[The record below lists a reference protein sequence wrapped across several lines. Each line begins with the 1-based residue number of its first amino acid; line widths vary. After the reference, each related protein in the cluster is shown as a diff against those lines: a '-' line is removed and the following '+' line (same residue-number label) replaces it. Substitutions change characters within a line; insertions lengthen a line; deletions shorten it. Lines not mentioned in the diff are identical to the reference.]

1 MKTYLI
7 KVFLDGIK
15 IQFTLESEPISV
27 TEMLHQK
34 VLDFLG
40 KTSKEQLEKMI
51 SPKQISNFFYITY
64 EEVNVTS
71 LSQSLL
77 AKKIDLESQWNKS
90 YLEQGKLTTD
100 MQWLDVMLKEVKRQI
115 LQQDLEAARQENNLV
130 LSEEEDP
137 AFIAS

>member
-1 MKTYLI
+1 M
-7 KVFLDGIK
+7 
-15 IQFTLESEPISV
+15 
-27 TEMLHQK
+27 
-34 VLDFLG
+34 
-40 KTSKEQLEKMI
+40 
-51 SPKQISNFFYITY
+51 
-64 EEVNVTS
+64 TS

-90 YLEQGKLTTD
+90 YLEQGRLTTD
-100 MQWLDVMLKEVKRQI
+100 MQWLEVELKEVKRQI

>member
-1 MKTYLI
+1 
-7 KVFLDGIK
+7 
-15 IQFTLESEPISV
+15 
-27 TEMLHQK
+27 
-34 VLDFLG
+34 
-40 KTSKEQLEKMI
+40 
-51 SPKQISNFFYITY
+51 
-64 EEVNVTS
+64 VTS

-100 MQWLDVMLKEVKRQI
+100 MQWLEVELKEVKRQI

-137 AFIAS
+137 TFIAS

>member
-1 MKTYLI
+1 MRRL
-7 KVFLDGIK
+7 
-15 IQFTLESEPISV
+15 
-27 TEMLHQK
+27 
-34 VLDFLG
+34 
-40 KTSKEQLEKMI
+40 
-51 SPKQISNFFYITY
+51 
-64 EEVNVTS
+64 NVTS

-90 YLEQGKLTTD
+90 YLEQGRLTTD
-100 MQWLDVMLKEVKRQI
+100 MQWLDVELKEVKRQI

>member
-1 MKTYLI
+1 M
-7 KVFLDGIK
+7 
-15 IQFTLESEPISV
+15 
-27 TEMLHQK
+27 
-34 VLDFLG
+34 
-40 KTSKEQLEKMI
+40 
-51 SPKQISNFFYITY
+51 
-64 EEVNVTS
+64 TS

-115 LQQDLEAARQENNLV
+115 LQQDLEAAKQENNLV
-130 LSEEEDP
+130 LSEDEDP

>member
-1 MKTYLI
+1 MRRL
-7 KVFLDGIK
+7 
-15 IQFTLESEPISV
+15 S
-27 TEMLHQK
+27 M
-34 VLDFLG
+34 
-40 KTSKEQLEKMI
+40 
-51 SPKQISNFFYITY
+51 
-64 EEVNVTS
+64 TS

-77 AKKIDLESQWNKS
+77 AKKIDLESQWNRS

-100 MQWLDVMLKEVKRQI
+100 MQWLEVELKEVKRQI

>member
-1 MKTYLI
+1 MRRL
-7 KVFLDGIK
+7 
-15 IQFTLESEPISV
+15 
-27 TEMLHQK
+27 
-34 VLDFLG
+34 
-40 KTSKEQLEKMI
+40 
-51 SPKQISNFFYITY
+51 
-64 EEVNVTS
+64 NVTS

-90 YLEQGKLTTD
+90 YLEQGRLTTD
-100 MQWLDVMLKEVKRQI
+100 MQWLDVMLKEVKREI

>member
-1 MKTYLI
+1 M
-7 KVFLDGIK
+7 
-15 IQFTLESEPISV
+15 
-27 TEMLHQK
+27 
-34 VLDFLG
+34 
-40 KTSKEQLEKMI
+40 
-51 SPKQISNFFYITY
+51 
-64 EEVNVTS
+64 TS

-90 YLEQGKLTTD
+90 YLEQGRLTTD

-130 LSEEEDP
+130 LSEDEDP

>member
-1 MKTYLI
+1 MRRL
-7 KVFLDGIK
+7 
-15 IQFTLESEPISV
+15 
-27 TEMLHQK
+27 
-34 VLDFLG
+34 
-40 KTSKEQLEKMI
+40 
-51 SPKQISNFFYITY
+51 
-64 EEVNVTS
+64 NVTS

-100 MQWLDVMLKEVKRQI
+100 MQWLDVELKEVKRQI
-115 LQQDLEAARQENNLV
+115 LQQDLEAAKQENNLV

>member
-1 MKTYLI
+1 MRRL
-7 KVFLDGIK
+7 
-15 IQFTLESEPISV
+15 S
-27 TEMLHQK
+27 
-34 VLDFLG
+34 
-40 KTSKEQLEKMI
+40 
-51 SPKQISNFFYITY
+51 
-64 EEVNVTS
+64 VTS

-100 MQWLDVMLKEVKRQI
+100 MQWLEVELKEVKRQI
-115 LQQDLEAARQENNLV
+115 LQQDLDAAKQENNLV

>member
-1 MKTYLI
+1 MRRL
-7 KVFLDGIK
+7 
-15 IQFTLESEPISV
+15 
-27 TEMLHQK
+27 
-34 VLDFLG
+34 
-40 KTSKEQLEKMI
+40 
-51 SPKQISNFFYITY
+51 
-64 EEVNVTS
+64 NVTS

-77 AKKIDLESQWNKS
+77 AKKIDLESQWNRS

-100 MQWLDVMLKEVKRQI
+100 MQWLEVELKEVKRQI

>member
-1 MKTYLI
+1 MRRL
-7 KVFLDGIK
+7 
-15 IQFTLESEPISV
+15 
-27 TEMLHQK
+27 
-34 VLDFLG
+34 
-40 KTSKEQLEKMI
+40 
-51 SPKQISNFFYITY
+51 
-64 EEVNVTS
+64 NVTS

-100 MQWLDVMLKEVKRQI
+100 MQWLDVELKEVKRQI
-115 LQQDLEAARQENNLV
+115 LQQDLEAARQENNFV

>member
-1 MKTYLI
+1 
-7 KVFLDGIK
+7 
-15 IQFTLESEPISV
+15 
-27 TEMLHQK
+27 
-34 VLDFLG
+34 
-40 KTSKEQLEKMI
+40 
-51 SPKQISNFFYITY
+51 
-64 EEVNVTS
+64 VTS

-100 MQWLDVMLKEVKRQI
+100 MQWLDVELKEVKRQI

>member
-1 MKTYLI
+1 
-7 KVFLDGIK
+7 
-15 IQFTLESEPISV
+15 
-27 TEMLHQK
+27 
-34 VLDFLG
+34 
-40 KTSKEQLEKMI
+40 
-51 SPKQISNFFYITY
+51 
-64 EEVNVTS
+64 VTS

-100 MQWLDVMLKEVKRQI
+100 MQWLEVELKEVKRQI
-115 LQQDLEAARQENNLV
+115 LQQDLEAAKQENNLV

>member
-1 MKTYLI
+1 MRRL
-7 KVFLDGIK
+7 
-15 IQFTLESEPISV
+15 
-27 TEMLHQK
+27 
-34 VLDFLG
+34 
-40 KTSKEQLEKMI
+40 
-51 SPKQISNFFYITY
+51 
-64 EEVNVTS
+64 NVTS

-100 MQWLDVMLKEVKRQI
+100 MQWLEVELKEVKRQI

-137 AFIAS
+137 SFIAS